1 MASKLNK
8 RSIGPVI
15 GIIVIVLI
23 NVVLSGKFF
32 RVDLTEEKRYTLAPV
47 TKSFLSNLET
57 DVFIRVYLD
66 GELNPGFRKL
76 ARSSRET
83 LEEFRIISRGR
94 IKYEFIDPT
103 DNSEIIEELK
113 ELGVS
118 PVPVFEVTADGRRI
132 QSNVYPFAHFR
143 VGEYEMVV
151 NLLENVPGL
160 NATANLNLS
169 MEGLEYKISS
179 SIRNMLTDEVQSVAF
194 LEGHGELEEIDVYD
208 ISEELSH
215 YYQVD
220 RGSLTSDPYILD
232 AYKVLIIAKPREKFS
247 ERDKFI
253 LDQYVMR
260 GGKVLWLVDAVHI
273 TLDSLKGASQTPGV
287 ASELGIEDLL
297 FRYGVRINMELLQ
310 DVQSS
315 LIPVNVAPQ
324 GEQAR
329 MVPMPW
335 MFNPLMSTNTSHP
348 VTRGVNLVKGEFVS
362 SIDTVGT
369 FGLMRRDILLQTG
382 QYSRRLP
389 VPVYVSIA
397 MVNEQP
403 NREEF
408 NQSYIPTAVAMEGVF
423 PSLFANRPVPPG
435 VDIDLSDIKRE
446 SVATRMIVVAD
457 GDVIRN
463 DVRMRYSASPQIV
476 PLGYDEV
483 SSQNFGNKDFI
494 LNAVHYLADDEGWM
508 SLRTRDYRIRLLD
521 REKLAHDLDFW
532 KWLNLAVPPL
542 FLLLIGAGFIIW
554 RRYKYR

>member
-1 MASKLNK
+1 MASRLNK
-8 RSIGPVI
+8 RSIWPVI

-23 NVVLSGKFF
+23 NIVFSGRFF

-47 TKSFLSNLET
+47 TKHFLSNLET
-57 DVFIRVYLD
+57 DVFIRVYLE
-66 GELNPGFRKL
+66 GELNAGFRKL
-76 ARSSRET
+76 AHSTRET
-83 LEEFRIISRGR
+83 MEEFRIISRGKV
-94 IKYEFIDPT
+94 KYEFVDPT
-103 DNSEIIEELK
+103 DNPEIKNELN

-118 PVPVFEVTADGRRI
+118 PVPVFEATADGRRI

-143 VGEYEMVV
+143 VGEYEMAV
-151 NLLENVPGL
+151 NLLENIPGL

-179 SIRNMLTDEVQSVAF
+179 SIRNMLTDEVQAVAF
-194 LEGHGELEEIDVYD
+194 LEGHGELDEMDVYD

-220 RGSLTSDPYILD
+220 RGSLISNPYILD
-232 AYKVLIIAKPREKFS
+232 SYKVLIVAKPKEKFA

-260 GGKVLWLVDAVHI
+260 GGKILWLIDAVYI
-273 TLDSLKGASQTPGV
+273 TLDSLKGAAQTPGV
-287 ASELGIEDLL
+287 ATELGIEDML
-297 FRYGVRINMELLQ
+297 FRYGVRVNMELLQ
-310 DVQSS
+310 DVQSA
-315 LIPVNVAPQ
+315 LIPVNVSPQ
-324 GEQAR
+324 VEQSR

-335 MFNPLMSTNTSHP
+335 MFNPLMGTNTSHP

-362 SIDTVGT
+362 SIDTVGS

-382 QYSRRLP
+382 QYSRRMP
-389 VPVYVSIA
+389 VPVYVSLA

-423 PSLFANRPVPPG
+423 PSLYTNRPVPPG
-435 VDIDLSDIKRE
+435 VDIDPSDIKRE
-446 SVATRMIVVAD
+446 SVSTRMIVVAD

-463 DVRMRYSASPQIV
+463 EVRMRYSASPQIV

-521 REKLAHDLDFW
+521 REKLSHDLDFW

-542 FLLLIGAGFIIW
+542 FLLLVGAGFIIW